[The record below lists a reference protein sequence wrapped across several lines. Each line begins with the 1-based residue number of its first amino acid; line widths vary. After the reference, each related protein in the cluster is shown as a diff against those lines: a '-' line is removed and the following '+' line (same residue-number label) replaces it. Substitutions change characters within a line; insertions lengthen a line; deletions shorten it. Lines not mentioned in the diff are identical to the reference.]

1 MIKFRYFIICTKIY
15 HFSCHP
21 IDRWRCILV
30 EWKSFLYI
38 DGVNKDFPMMLTWRC
53 RQSFFMHWSTLAPAP
68 SRHFF
73 FHRHRSLPFVL
84 LFANSKRIVWGMSGS
99 NRTPCCN
106 LLALYSTFYKDL
118 NKFLELA
125 RCSSL
130 KNPKHLILSTFMTCI
145 CENCNFV
152 CTRKCISLLDP
163 TLKLKHK
170 KCIAR
175 A

>member
-1 MIKFRYFIICTKIY
+1 MQAKFFYALK
-15 HFSCHP
+15 HFSA
-21 IDRWRCILV
+21 
-30 EWKSFLYI
+30 
-38 DGVNKDFPMMLTWRC
+38 
-53 RQSFFMHWSTLAPAP
+53 STFETL
-68 SRHFF
+68 F